1 VLLMGYELYRLLATR
16 TQRKKR
22 KLKKLGPLCI
32 DIEEEDKEKIMLEGE
47 RVFLIVS
54 GFFFAENLPES
65 IVKQINVDET
75 WRQMR
80 TFFILF

>member
-54 GFFFAENLPES
+54 GFFFCRKPSRVN
-65 IVKQINVDET
+65 
-75 WRQMR
+75 RQ
-80 TFFILF
+80 TN